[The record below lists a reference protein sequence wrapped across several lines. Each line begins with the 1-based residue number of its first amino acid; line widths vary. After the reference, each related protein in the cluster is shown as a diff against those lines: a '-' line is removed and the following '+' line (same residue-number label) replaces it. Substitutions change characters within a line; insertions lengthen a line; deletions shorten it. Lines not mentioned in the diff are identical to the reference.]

1 MLTTDEYEEIEKQH
15 LFELE
20 IFCYI
25 IHAFFDQ
32 FKASLLIKVMTFFFL
47 NDSLHNDFT
56 DISWQF
62 PTDLRCPHLFLFCF
76 TLNQGFHLKKACDV
90 PSLFTLVSKKRP
102 NKNDR
107 FIHIYSFQHTLVAQ
121 LFSWGATQN
130 LCVV

>member
-1 MLTTDEYEEIEKQH
+1 MLTTDEYEEIEKQN

-20 IFCYI
+20 IFCNI

-76 TLNQGFHLKKACDV
+76 TLNQGFHLKKPV
-90 PSLFTLVSKKRP
+90 MSLLCLLLSVKKKGPTKMTVSYI
-102 NKNDR
+102 
-107 FIHIYSFQHTLVAQ
+107 FIH
-121 LFSWGATQN
+121 FSIHF
-130 LCVV
+130 